1 MLKKVLS
8 VLFAAALC
16 VVATAGVS
24 AQADNGVNL
33 PKDCPWIYFDSQWNN
48 NKITALNGGEGVPEG
63 TCPALDQIYALR
75 VTVSCAEAPSNVA
88 FVNNGEAEGWS
99 PVDVTFDAAG
109 DNYVTTYSNA
119 TGTLF
124 KTTDSYA
131 QICIQNN
138 GGPEFTII
146 GAEWLD
152 KDGNVLQSYGKSGS
166 LPKTGVLSAAV
177 FYGLGSLLIGGGV
190 VATKKAR
197 KED

>member
-1 MLKKVLS
+1 MFKKVLS

-24 AQADNGVNL
+24 AHAENGVNL
-33 PKDCPWIYFDSQWNN
+33 PSDCTWIYYDSQWNN
-48 NKITALNGGEGVPEG
+48 NKITALNDGEGVPAG
-63 TCPALDQIYALR
+63 TCPALADIYALR
-75 VTVSCAEAPSNVA
+75 VTVSAAEAPSSVQ

-99 PVDVTFDAAG
+99 PVDVTFEASG
-109 DNYVTTYSNA
+109 DNYVTTFA
-119 TGTLF
+119 KDGPFTLF
-124 KTTDSYA
+124 KETDTYA

-138 GGPEFTII
+138 GPEFTIV

-152 KDGNVLQSYGKSGS
+152 KDGNVLQSYGKAGS
-166 LPKTGVLSAAV
+166 LPKTGVVSAVV